1 MLAAAALSAPLA
13 HAGSYDVYS
22 CTIDGGY
29 FPNNAWVAGNNPAG
43 NAAYGVDA
51 SCPKSGDPL
60 AVSLAAN
67 TAYSAGTFAALW
79 LYTPAQTAITDF
91 KVTLR
96 HYWYAPPLP
105 NYPTER
111 TYTLASFGDIFY
123 SGTGLFRQADQD
135 AIWNDGHRW
144 YGYRGAHQSGA
155 ADTGAITITRAA
167 SKIATAAPSAPYLT
181 VSTGCWT
188 DDNSACSLGDGSGSF
203 IQVFGSRVTI
213 TDSTAPALM
222 PPTAGQGLL
231 APGTRSGDEPVAFS
245 ASDNVGIRRAELVDV
260 TDAAHQS
267 VVAGE
272 DYNSVASDA
281 KTRCDFTRPRPCP
294 DLTKET
300 LAAPTAIAGKRTLL
314 LRVTD
319 AAGNQTVSPPF
330 AISARGPVNGSGGGD
345 GARLIAG
352 FPGHTFRGRGKARRR
367 VGVLRPTKT
376 VGWGHG
382 ATVRGVLRN
391 ASGQPVAGA
400 ELRLLVRELRLGA
413 HYVDRGVVTTAA
425 DGRFA
430 VGTRAVPRGAI
441 ASPTGPIP
449 ATTA

>member
-1 MLAAAALSAPLA
+1 
-13 HAGSYDVYS
+13 
-22 CTIDGGY
+22 
-29 FPNNAWVAGNNPAG
+29 
-43 NAAYGVDA
+43 
-51 SCPKSGDPL
+51 
-60 AVSLAAN
+60 
-67 TAYSAGTFAALW
+67 
-79 LYTPAQTAITDF
+79 
-91 KVTLR
+91 
-96 HYWYAPPLP
+96 
-105 NYPTER
+105 
-111 TYTLASFGDIFY
+111 
-123 SGTGLFRQADQD
+123 
-135 AIWNDGHRW
+135 
-144 YGYRGAHQSGA
+144 
-155 ADTGAITITRAA
+155 
-167 SKIATAAPSAPYLT
+167 
-181 VSTGCWT
+181 
-188 DDNSACSLGDGSGSF
+188 
-203 IQVFGSRVTI
+203 
-213 TDSTAPALM
+213 M